1 MCHKDHPLATFGTMS
16 WPESSVATPRM
27 SHMGCEMNS
36 GLIPSCGRNCGFG
49 IIRWPKLQ
57 TAVVRLQTNP
67 LKLVLSHDSIV
78 RVKTTTH
85 TKKEKTEHPDAV
97 GKWFEKAT
105 ESIWPVAD
113 GSLSLRK
120 SPCVRSNCPAC
131 AAGEG
136 HRSHVLYGRSEKK
149 RFSIYVPEELVPEVR
164 AAIEN
169 GRHLKELIG
178 EAGLRYAQALKEERK
193 RQTRKSEGEDSDA

>member
-1 MCHKDHPLATFGTMS
+1 MF
-16 WPESSVATPRM
+16 PR
-27 SHMGCEMNS
+27 
-36 GLIPSCGRNCGFG
+36 LIPSFGHNCEFG
-49 IIRWPKLQ
+49 SIRWPQLQ
-57 TAVVRLQTNP
+57 TADCDPQTNR
-67 LKLVLSHDSIV
+67 LKPVLSHDSVI
-78 RVKTTTH
+78 RVKTNTRTT
-85 TKKEKTEHPDAV
+85 KGKREHPDAV

-120 SPCVRSNCPAC
+120 SPCVRANCAAC

-136 HRSHVLYGRSEKK
+136 HRSYILYGRTARK

-169 GRHLKELIG
+169 GRRLKELIS
-178 EAGLRYAQALKEERK
+178 EAGLRYTQALKEERN
-193 RQTRKSEGEDSDA
+193 RQNQKSEGEDTDA

>member
-1 MCHKDHPLATFGTMS
+1 MY
-16 WPESSVATPRM
+16 PR
-27 SHMGCEMNS
+27 
-36 GLIPSCGRNCGFG
+36 LIPSFGRNCGFG
-49 IIRWPKLQ
+49 IIRWPQLQ
-57 TAVVRLQTNP
+57 TGPFHVQTNRLNP
-67 LKLVLSHDSIV
+67 VLSHDSVV
-78 RVKTTTH
+78 RVKITTRT
-85 TKKEKTEHPDAV
+85 TKRKTEPPDAV

-136 HRSHVLYGRSEKK
+136 HRSHVLYGRTAKK

-169 GRHLKELIG
+169 GRRLKELIS
-178 EAGLRYAQALKEERK
+178 EAGLRYTQALKEERN
-193 RQTRKSEGEDSDA
+193 RQNHKSEGEDNDA

>member
-1 MCHKDHPLATFGTMS
+1 MF
-16 WPESSVATPRM
+16 PR
-27 SHMGCEMNS
+27 
-36 GLIPSCGRNCGFG
+36 LIPSFGHNCGFG
-49 IIRWPKLQ
+49 GIRWPQLQ
-57 TAVVRLQTNP
+57 TGASDPQTNR
-67 LKLVLSHDSIV
+67 LKPVLSHDSVV
-78 RVKTTTH
+78 RVKTTTRT
-85 TKKEKTEHPDAV
+85 TKRKTEHPDAV

-136 HRSHVLYGRSEKK
+136 HRSHVLYSRTARK
-149 RFSIYVPEELVPEVR
+149 RFTIYVPGELVSEVR

-169 GRHLKELIG
+169 GRRLKELIS
-178 EAGLRYAQALKEERK
+178 EAGLRYTQALKEERN
-193 RQTRKSEGEDSDA
+193 RQTHKSEGEDTDA

>member
-1 MCHKDHPLATFGTMS
+1 MS
-16 WPESSVATPRM
+16 PR
-27 SHMGCEMNS
+27 
-36 GLIPSCGRNCGFG
+36 LIPSVGHNCGFG
-49 IIRWPKLQ
+49 TIRWPQLQ
-57 TAVVRLQTNP
+57 TGASDPGTNRLKP
-67 LKLVLSHDSIV
+67 VLSHDSVV
-78 RVKTTTH
+78 RVKLNTRT
-85 TKKEKTEHPDAV
+85 TKKKTEPPDAV

-136 HRSHVLYGRSEKK
+136 HRSHVLYGRTAKK

-169 GRHLKELIG
+169 GRRLKELIS
-178 EAGLRYAQALKEERK
+178 EAGLRYTQALKEERK
-193 RQTRKSEGEDSDA
+193 RQAGKSEEEGSDA

>member
-1 MCHKDHPLATFGTMS
+1 MY
-16 WPESSVATPRM
+16 PR
-27 SHMGCEMNS
+27 
-36 GLIPSCGRNCGFG
+36 LIPSFGHNCGFG
-49 IIRWPKLQ
+49 SIRWPQLQ
-57 TAVVRLQTNP
+57 TAASDPQTNR
-67 LKLVLSHDSIV
+67 LNLVLSHDIV
-78 RVKTTTH
+78 VCVKSTTRT
-85 TKKEKTEHPDAV
+85 TKGKMEPDAV

-131 AAGEG
+131 VAGEG
-136 HRSHVLYGRSEKK
+136 HRSHVLYGRTAKK

-169 GRHLKELIG
+169 GRRLKELIS
-178 EAGLRYAQALKEERK
+178 EAGLRYTQALKEERN
-193 RQTRKSEGEDSDA
+193 RQNQESEGEDNDA

>member
-1 MCHKDHPLATFGTMS
+1 MHP
-16 WPESSVATPRM
+16 R
-27 SHMGCEMNS
+27 
-36 GLIPSCGRNCGFG
+36 LIPSFGQNCSFG
-49 IIRWPKLQ
+49 TIRWPQLQ
-57 TAVVRLQTNP
+57 SAVSDPQTNRLNP
-67 LKLVLSHDSIV
+67 VLSHDSVV
-78 RVKTTTH
+78 RVKMTTRTR
-85 TKKEKTEHPDAV
+85 KRKVEHPDAV

-120 SPCVRSNCPAC
+120 SPCVRANCPAC

-136 HRSHVLYGRSEKK
+136 HRSHVLYGRTAKK

-169 GRHLKELIG
+169 GRRLKELIG
-178 EAGLRYAQALKEERK
+178 EAGLRYTQALKEERNH
-193 RQTRKSEGEDSDA
+193 QNHKSEGEDTYA